1 MNDPDILVKLFVI
14 ALVVYAT
21 SLHEMAHAYVAT
33 WCGDP
38 TPGRHGRLTW
48 NPIPHLQPVLTAV
61 ILPVLF
67 YMTSSSLFCLAQTP
81 IDPSRMR
88 KPLRDHALTAL
99 AGPVTNFLFMGL
111 LIGILWIPGVY
122 QYRIDSRHLEPANWL
137 TAILPIAGFWNLIL
151 GVFNLLPI
159 PPLDG
164 YRIAR
169 AFVPIGIRRQMDDF
183 ARSNLSFMVVLIA
196 GSFIIGQFIEPL
208 GDFFRTLLPKPILI
222 TG

>member
-1 MNDPDILVKLFVI
+1 MEPDTIIKLFVI
-14 ALVVYAT
+14 GLVVYAT

-48 NPIPHLQPVLTAV
+48 NPIPHLQPVITAV
-61 ILPVLF
+61 VLPVLF
-67 YMTSSSLFCLAQTP
+67 YMTSRSLFCLAQTP

-88 KPLRDHALTAL
+88 RPLRDHALTAL

-111 LIGILWIPGVY
+111 LIGILWIPGMYTFNVDEY
-122 QYRIDSRHLEPANWL
+122 GRGVPANYL
-137 TAILPIAGFWNLIL
+137 TAILPEAAKWNLIL

-169 AFVPIGIRRQMDDF
+169 AFVPLPARRAMDDF
-183 ARSNLSFMVVLIA
+183 ARSSISMMVVLIA
-196 GSFIIGQFIEPL
+196 GSYIIGLFIPQL
-208 GDFFRTLLPKPILI
+208 NKFFQTLLPTPVFVDV
-222 TG
+222 